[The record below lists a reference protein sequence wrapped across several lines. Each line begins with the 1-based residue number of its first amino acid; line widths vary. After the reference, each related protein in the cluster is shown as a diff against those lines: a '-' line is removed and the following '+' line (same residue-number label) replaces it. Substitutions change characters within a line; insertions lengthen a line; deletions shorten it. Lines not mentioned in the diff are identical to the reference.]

1 MFQNTL
7 QTIFKS
13 LSIRIANFLRK
24 YVITINMNT
33 EEIKKIV
40 TDQQEEINEIFK
52 KEKIIDRDL
61 PKEKLT
67 NFLKHPNILTITG
80 ARRSG
85 KSILSTQLLKEKK
98 HGYINFDDERLINIE
113 TKDLNNILQA
123 FYELHGSDVEYL
135 ILDEIQNIND
145 WELFANR
152 LRRTKKIVLTGS
164 NSKLLSGELATHL
177 TGRHIDFTLYPF
189 SFKEYLTFNNIK
201 LTRENFYS
209 TKKIAEIKKHLKNY
223 IQLGG
228 YPEVYKFGKTM
239 LIRTYE
245 DIIQKDILL
254 RYNIKNKKT
263 FRELAKYLISNFS
276 SEITYRKLRDI
287 VSIKNEHTIKNYVD
301 YLSTSYLIFIIE
313 RFSFKLKN
321 QIIAPK
327 KIYCTDTGMINSIA
341 FRFSENTGKML
352 ENLVAIE
359 LLRRKSYWQTDS
371 EVYYWK
377 DHQQR
382 EVDFVIKTGPKI
394 KELIQVNHVSGKEE
408 INKRETDSLTIASK
422 ELKCKNLLLITW
434 DYDDEI
440 VVDNIKIRC
449 TSIWKW
455 LLE

>member
-1 MFQNTL
+1 
-7 QTIFKS
+7 
-13 LSIRIANFLRK
+13 
-24 YVITINMNT
+24 MNT
-33 EEIKKIV
+33 EEIKKII
-40 TDQQEEINEIFK
+40 TDQKEEIDEIFQ
-52 KEKIIDRDL
+52 KEKIIPRNL
-61 PKEKLT
+61 PEEELT

-85 KSILSTQLLKEKK
+85 KSVLSTQLLKGKK
-98 HGYINFDDERLINIE
+98 HGYINFDDERIINIE
-113 TKDLNNILQA
+113 SKDLNNVLQA
-123 FYELHGSDVEYL
+123 FYELYGPDVEYF
-135 ILDEIQNIND
+135 ILDEIQNIKG

-189 SFKEYLTFNNIK
+189 SFKEYLTFFNIK
-201 LTRENFYS
+201 PTKEDFYS
-209 TKKIAEIKKHLKNY
+209 TKKIVEIKKHLKNY

-228 YPEVYKFGKTM
+228 YPEVYKFGKPM
-239 LIRTYE
+239 LVRTYG

-263 FRELAKYLISNFS
+263 FRELARYLVSNFS
-276 SEITYRKLRDI
+276 NEITYRKLKDV
-287 VSIKNEHTIKNYVD
+287 VSIKNDHTLKNYVD
-301 YLSTSYLIFIIE
+301 YLSTSYLTFTLE

-341 FRFSENTGKML
+341 FRFSENSGKML

-359 LLRRKSYWQTDS
+359 LLRRKSYWQRDL

-382 EVDFVIKTGPKI
+382 EVDFVLKNGPKI
-394 KELIQVNHVSGKEE
+394 EKLIQVTHVSEKDE
-408 INKRETDSLTIASK
+408 IDKREIESLIRASNA
-422 ELKCKNLLLITW
+422 LKCKNLLLITF

-440 VVDNIKIRC
+440 NMGDTNIRC
-449 TSIWKW
+449 MPIWKW

>member
-1 MFQNTL
+1 N
-7 QTIFKS
+7 
-13 LSIRIANFLRK
+13 
-24 YVITINMNT
+24 
-33 EEIKKIV
+33 
-40 TDQQEEINEIFK
+40 
-52 KEKIIDRDL
+52 L
-61 PKEKLT
+61 PKEQLT

-80 ARRSG
+80 VRRSG
-85 KSILSTQLLKEKK
+85 KSVLSVQLLKEKK

-113 TKDLNNILQA
+113 SKDLNNVLQA
-123 FYELHGSDVEYL
+123 FYELYGPDVEYFV
-135 ILDEIQNIND
+135 LDEIQNIKD

-201 LTRENFYS
+201 PTKEDFYS
-209 TKKIAEIKKHLKNY
+209 TKKIVEIKKHLKNY
-223 IQLGG
+223 IKLGG
-228 YPEVYKFGKTM
+228 YPEVYKFGRSM
-239 LIRTYE
+239 LVRTYE

-263 FRELAKYLISNFS
+263 FRDLAKYLISNFS
-276 SEITYRKLRDI
+276 NEITYRKLKDV
-287 VSIKNEHTIKNYVD
+287 VSIKNDHTIKNYVD
-301 YLSTSYLIFIIE
+301 YLSTSYLTFILE
-313 RFSFKLKN
+313 RFSFKLKK

-341 FRFSENTGKML
+341 FRFSENSGKML

-359 LLRRKSYWQTDS
+359 LLRRKSYWQTNL
-371 EVYYWK
+371 ELYYWK

-382 EVDFVIKTGPKI
+382 EVDFVLKNGPKI
-394 KELIQVNHVSGKEE
+394 EKLIQVNYASGKDE
-408 INKRETDSLTIASK
+408 IDKRETESLVRASK
-422 ELKCKNLLLITW
+422 ALKCKNLFLITF

-440 VVDNIKIRC
+440 TIDDIEIKC
-449 TSIWKW
+449 MPIWKW